1 MEYTLKDY
9 QVGAVAGVLDN
20 LTQARSLYRQF
31 GSTSRF
37 ALSAVTGAGKTVMAA
52 AVFEA
57 LFFGSDEFDFP
68 ADTGAVVLWFSDDPS
83 LNEQSRRRIQAAGG
97 ERLDSRLRIIE
108 ATFSEPK
115 LQPGNVYFLN
125 TQKLSRGG
133 RLVRGDRNG
142 DADELALVPRPD
154 EVQSNIYD
162 IIAETI
168 ADDRLTLYFVQDE
181 AHRGWNTSAGDRTT
195 IVRRLVEGHDT
206 TPPIPIVWGISATTQ
221 NFEDAFHGGGQG
233 RVALPAVEV
242 DAALVQE
249 SGLLKDDIVL
259 SIPSESGVFDTVLLK
274 RAVRK
279 IIASTKAWAAY
290 ATDQGDNNPVMP
302 LLVVQVRDGDATATH
317 TALTRAV
324 EAVFEE
330 WPDLPTQSFA
340 NVFGEHQDLSV
351 NQVPIPYITPE
362 TVQDQPWIRV
372 LFAKTA
378 ISTGWDCPRA
388 EVLVS
393 FRPAVDPT
401 HITQLLGRM
410 VRTPLAR
417 RIPGNQ
423 ILNSVQCLLPFF
435 DRKTATAVA
444 IELMSG
450 ATGGRPGDSGG
461 GPGRRVLLDPVV
473 LLPNPDVPE
482 EVWQRMEAIPSQTI
496 PKRAAKP
503 IKRLTAIAHAL
514 SDDGLIVDAGK
525 QAHAHLHAVLDG
537 RRVQYQ
543 TKIDA
548 AVKDILTMEGEEL
561 RGRLHNNATAISR
574 TVFTDTADHRA
585 IQDSYRAAGRVFS
598 ADLARTYVGHLAGA
612 DADEDEL
619 RDATVQLAALALV
632 PEIAEDLDE
641 EANKLA
647 ANWLL
652 QTRAQRKGLTD
663 ERQAVY
669 DELESMTTQPQPI
682 PLTRPRTGQADTK
695 ARDAAGDES
704 DLPTRK
710 HHLLCDEHGQVPAH
724 LNDWERTVL
733 DREMA
738 APTFVAWWRNPSRT
752 AKDSLAIA
760 YRDPASATFK
770 ALRPDFLFF
779 TRRGDGTIAANIIDP
794 HGHHMSDAIPKL
806 RGMADFAESFSAD
819 YGRIETVAKVGDT
832 LRVLDLT
839 KPAVRQA
846 VRAAHDAKTL
856 YESDAAVNY

>member
-20 LTQARSLYRQF
+20 LTQARTLYKQF
-31 GSTSRF
+31 GSKSRF

-52 AVFEA
+52 AVIEA
-57 LFFGSDEFDFP
+57 LFFGSDEFDFA
-68 ADTGAVVLWFSDDPS
+68 ADPGAVVLWFSDDPS

-97 ERLDSRLRIIE
+97 EQLDSRLRIIE
-108 ATFSEPK
+108 STFNEPK

-125 TQKLSRGG
+125 TQKLSKGG

-142 DADELALVPRPD
+142 DTDEMALMPRPD
-154 EVQSNIYD
+154 DVQSNIYD
-162 IIAETI
+162 VIAETI

-181 AHRGWNTSAGDRTT
+181 AHRGWNTSVGDRTT
-195 IVRRLVEGHDT
+195 IVQRLVNGHGA
-206 TPPIPIVWGISATTQ
+206 TPPMPIVWGISATTQ
-221 NFEDAFHGGGQG
+221 NFEDAFEGVQG

-242 DAALVQE
+242 DSSLVQA

-279 IIASTKAWAAY
+279 IIASTKSWAEY
-290 ATDQGDNNPVMP
+290 AKEQGETDPVVP
-302 LLVVQVRDGDATATH
+302 LLVIQVRDGDATATQ
-317 TALTRAV
+317 TAVTRAV

-330 WPDLPTQSFA
+330 WTDLPTGSFA

-351 NQVPIPYITPE
+351 NQVPVPYAAPE
-362 TVQDQPWIRV
+362 TVQDETWIRV

-423 ILNSVQCLLPFF
+423 VLNSVECLLPFF
-435 DRKTATAVA
+435 DRKTATDVA
-444 IELMSG
+444 QELMRG
-450 ATGGRPGDSGG
+450 ATGGGDPSSSGG
-461 GPGRRVLLDPVV
+461 GPGRRVLFDPVT
-473 LLPNPDVPE
+473 LLPNPGVPE
-482 EVWQRMEAIPSQTI
+482 EVWERFEAISSQTI

-514 SDDGLIVDAGK
+514 SEDGLIGDAGK
-525 QAHAHLHAVLDG
+525 LAHAHLHSVLDG
-537 RRVQYQ
+537 RRVQY
-543 TKIDA
+543 KAKVDA
-548 AVKDILTMEGEEL
+548 AVQDVLTMEGEEL
-561 RGRLHNNATAISR
+561 RGKLHTNTAVSR
-574 TVFTDTADHRA
+574 KAFTDTADHRA

-598 ADLARTYVGHLAGA
+598 ADLARTYVGHLAGP
-612 DADEDEL
+612 DADDDEL
-619 RDATVQLAALALV
+619 RDATVQLASLALV
-632 PEIAEDLDE
+632 PEVAEDIDD

-647 ANWLL
+647 ADWLL
-652 QTRAQRKGLTD
+652 QTRVQRKGLTD

-682 PLTRPRTGQADTK
+682 LLTRPRTGQADTK
-695 ARDAAGDES
+695 VRDAAGNEF
-704 DLPTRK
+704 DLATRPD
-710 HHLLCDEHGQVPAH
+710 HLLCDENGDVPID
-724 LNDWERTVL
+724 LNPWEVEVL
-733 DREMA
+733 DRERA
-738 APTFVAWWRNPSRT
+738 NSGFVAWWRNPSRT
-752 AKDSLAIA
+752 AKDSLAVA
-760 YRDPASATFK
+760 YRDPSGVFK

-779 TRRGDGTIAANIIDP
+779 SRRADGTIAADIVDP
-794 HGHHMSDAIPKL
+794 HGHHMSDAMPKL
-806 RGMADFAESFSAD
+806 RGLAEFAEAFGPE
-819 YGRIETVAKVGDT
+819 YGRIEALAKVGDT
-832 LRVLDLT
+832 MRVLDLT

-846 VRAAHDAKTL
+846 VRDATDAKVL
-856 YESDAAVNY
+856 YESEAALDY